1 MGIGPPA
8 GSGLLGNDR
17 WLLVADCWYWHWLLA
32 LGPSR
37 LALNGGESG
46 VRYMVIENFR
56 PGKVAAI
63 YRRLDESGR
72 HMPAGLTYVG
82 SWITDDLARCYQVM
96 ECDDTRLLDEWIAH
110 WADLMD
116 FEVIPV
122 LSSAEA
128 RERALANT

>member
-1 MGIGPPA
+1 MENP
-8 GSGLLGNDR
+8 
-17 WLLVADCWYWHWLLA
+17 
-32 LGPSR
+32 
-37 LALNGGESG
+37 G

-56 PGKVAAI
+56 PGKAAAI

-82 SWITDDLARCYQVM
+82 SWITDDMARCYQVM
-96 ECDDTRLLDEWIAH
+96 DCDDPRLLDEWIAH

-116 FEVIPV
+116 FEVLPV

-128 RERALANT
+128 RERALNQG

>member
-1 MGIGPPA
+1 M
-8 GSGLLGNDR
+8 
-17 WLLVADCWYWHWLLA
+17 
-32 LGPSR
+32 
-37 LALNGGESG
+37 
-46 VRYMVIENFR
+46 RYMIIEHFR
-56 PGKVAAI
+56 PGKVGEI

-96 ECDDTRLLDEWIAH
+96 ETNEQALLDEWISH

-122 LSSAEA
+122 LSSDQAKEK
-128 RERALANT
+128 ALANDE